1 MKITR
6 SELLQ
11 LRLHRSK
18 FKTAGK
24 YDIREIKGD
33 YKHPDD
39 IFGARPNKVGR
50 QRKLNDRRVDHA
62 KHR

>member
-18 FKTAGK
+18 FKTGGK
-24 YDIREIKGD
+24 YQFHDRT
-33 YKHPDD
+33 
-39 IFGARPNKVGR
+39 GAVLPSK
-50 QRKLNDRRVDHA
+50 RKLNDRRVDHA